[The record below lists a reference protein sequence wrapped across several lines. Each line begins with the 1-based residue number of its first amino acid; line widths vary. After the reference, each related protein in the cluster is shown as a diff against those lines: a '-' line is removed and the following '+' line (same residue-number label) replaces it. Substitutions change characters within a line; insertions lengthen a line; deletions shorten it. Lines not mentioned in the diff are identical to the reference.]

1 MKRVEAVS
9 KSCEYSNIGKVC
21 LLYMGLQ
28 SISTKDVHQALVGE
42 EETGRPAKR
51 GRHKRSW
58 EEASSGDEE
67 DAAEQERRKAE
78 EAREKDQAEK
88 AAFEERLKAKVC
100 CTSD

>member
-1 MKRVEAVS
+1 M
-9 KSCEYSNIGKVC
+9 
-21 LLYMGLQ
+21 
-28 SISTKDVHQALVGE
+28 GE

-67 DAAEQERRKAE
+67 DGAEQERRKAE

-88 AAFEERLKAKVC
+88 AAFEERLKAKVG
-100 CTSD
+100 CTLGW